1 MRFMGVRR
9 AMITVALT
17 VLPALTGCGA
27 LGLGD
32 PAASASAE
40 ASTGPGDSWVV
51 VEEGQATASP
61 TPARRTASPT
71 ASSGLPTT
79 SPTPGCP
86 DDRTGG
92 TVLIPVTVTV
102 GPRSLT
108 ATWPRQ
114 RDSTY
119 RIAAVPQGLVGGIQP
134 AVVWQPVAAGSGCSV
149 TATIRGLKSGK
160 PYIVW
165 LDAPGTGFE
174 PDGSP
179 HPYSGR
185 SGVVYPR

>member
-1 MRFMGVRR
+1 MGMRL
-9 AMITVALT
+9 ATTTVALA

-32 PAASASAE
+32 PDSPATAE
-40 ASTGPGDSWVV
+40 PATGPGDSWVV
-51 VEEGQATASP
+51 VEEGQGTASP
-61 TPARRTASPT
+61 TPARLTASPT
-71 ASSGLPTT
+71 ASTGFPPL
-79 SPTPGCP
+79 SPAPGCP
-86 DDRTGG
+86 ADTTGG

-102 GPRSLT
+102 GPGSLT

-114 RDSTY
+114 YESTY
-119 RIAAVPQGLVGGIQP
+119 RIAAVPQGLVAGSQP

-160 PYIVW
+160 PYIIW

>member
-1 MRFMGVRR
+1 MGVRR
-9 AMITVALT
+9 AMIIVALA
-17 VLPALTGCGA
+17 VLPALAGCGA

-32 PAASASAE
+32 PASSASAE
-40 ASTGPGDSWVV
+40 PSTAPGGSWVV
-51 VEEGQATASP
+51 VQEGQATASP

-71 ASSGLPTT
+71 PSSGFLTI
-79 SPTPGCP
+79 SPSPGCP
-86 DDRTGG
+86 ADWTGG

-102 GPRSLT
+102 GPGSLT
-108 ATWPRQ
+108 VTWPRQ

-165 LDAPGTGFE
+165 LDAPGTGFD